1 MSNIRIAIKPKY
13 PTRRA
18 TDKVLFNEGN
28 FLDVIDEYSDRH
40 ILSILDTAHVAII
53 NDTTGKYY
61 PVNKN
66 NYKEQFALAVAGEV
80 PTVDADE
87 KFGVKKMENFIT
99 ASTSEAAKK
108 IQDCAIYN
116 GILTGQLFKVTDFKK
131 IGDEKINKNGF
142 WMMFEYDKTGAEAEG
157 YSNAHILDES
167 EELVDGTNY
176 VYFGTDDAY
185 LNSAFF
191 GIDSTLTVDGES
203 GDNLAIFENT
213 LIGKVLID
221 TDDLPKCML
230 NGIQYD
236 ELSMAI
242 AAASSGDAIEI
253 YKSIVVPKT
262 IVINSGKNV
271 VLKLVRGVTVTING
285 YFMVTNGSLTIIGE
299 GTVKEA
305 TPYFAPVILKNT
317 DKNISADVYI
327 GSDITLWGWAGLMFD
342 GKSVNLKA
350 RCYGHVIGNNDGSDD
365 GAGVYCNGNVLQASM
380 SFVGSTEGTVGSGM
394 YLAGNINTIINNS
407 IVEGTSNGIELRAGS
422 VYIYNSK
429 VISNDTG
436 EPSMT
441 PNGNGTTATNIAFAI
456 AQHTTKKNIDVIIDN
471 CTLTGSAAFMEGNPQ
486 KNPEATKQTTIT
498 IENGTTLNGKV
509 LTLDPENDC
518 KNFIYDARCAEEP
531 DEKYLAKGY
540 KTEKNFTGTFEVVKE

>member
-40 ILSILDTAHVAII
+40 ILSILDTAHVALI
-53 NDTTGKYY
+53 DAAGKYY
-61 PVNKN
+61 PVNKD
-66 NYKEQFALAVAGEV
+66 NYKEQFALAVAGEA

-99 ASTSEAAKK
+99 ASTSETAKK

-131 IGDEKINKNGF
+131 IGDEKIDKNGF
-142 WMMFEYDKTGAEAEG
+142 WMMFEYDKAGAEAEG
-157 YSNAHILDES
+157 YSKAHILCET

-176 VYFGTDDAY
+176 IYFGTDDAS
-185 LNSAFF
+185 LNSTFF

-203 GDNLAIFENT
+203 GDNLTIFDNS
-213 LIGKVLID
+213 LICKVLID
-221 TDDLPKCML
+221 TDDLPNCML
-230 NGIQYD
+230 NGIQYE

-242 AAASSGDAIEI
+242 AAASSGDVIDI
-253 YKSIVVPKT
+253 YKSITVPKT

-271 VLKLVRGVTVTING
+271 VLKLVHGVTVTING
-285 YFMVTNGSLTIIGE
+285 YFMVTNGSLTITGE

-305 TPYFAPVILKNT
+305 KPYFAPVILKNT
-317 DKNISADVYI
+317 DENVSANVHI
-327 GSDITLWGWAGLMFD
+327 GSGITLWGWAGLMFD
-342 GKSVNLKA
+342 GKSVNLNA
-350 RCYGHVIGNNDGSDD
+350 RCCGHVVGNNDGS
-365 GAGVYCNGNVLQASM
+365 GNGIGVYCNGNVLQASM
-380 SFVGSTEGTVGSGM
+380 VFVGSTEGTIGTGM
-394 YLAGNINTIINNS
+394 YLAGNIGATISNS
-407 IVEGTSNGIELRAGS
+407 IIEGTDSGIELRAGT
-422 VYIYNSK
+422 VDICNSK
-429 VISNDTG
+429 VISTNTD
-436 EPSMT
+436 EPTMT
-441 PNGNGTTATNIAFAI
+441 PSGNGTTAMNVAFAV
-456 AQHTTKKNIDVIIDN
+456 AQHTTKKNVNAIINN
-471 CTLTGSAAFMEGNPQ
+471 CILTGSAAFMEGNPQ
-486 KNPEATKQTTIT
+486 KNPEATNQTTI
-498 IENGTTLNGKV
+498 IIKNGTTLNGKV

-540 KTEKNFTGTFEVVKE
+540 KAEKNFTGTFEVVKE

>member
-40 ILSILDTAHVAII
+40 ILSILDTAHVALI
-53 NDTTGKYY
+53 DTAGKYY
-61 PVNKN
+61 PVNKD

-99 ASTSEAAKK
+99 ASTSETAKK

-142 WMMFEYDKTGAEAEG
+142 WMMFEYDKAGAEAEG
-157 YSNAHILDES
+157 YSKAHILCET

-176 VYFGTDDAY
+176 IYFGTDDAS
-185 LNSAFF
+185 LNYTFF

-203 GDNLAIFENT
+203 GDNLAIFDNS
-213 LIGKVLID
+213 LICKVLID
-221 TDDLPKCML
+221 TDDLPNCML
-230 NGIQYD
+230 NGIQYE

-242 AAASSGDAIEI
+242 AAASSGDVIDI
-253 YKSIVVPKT
+253 YKSITVPKT
-262 IVINSGKNV
+262 ITINSGKNV
-271 VLKLVRGVTVTING
+271 VLKLVHGVTVTING
-285 YFMVTNGSLTIIGE
+285 YFMVTNGSLTITGE

-305 TPYFAPVILKNT
+305 KPHFAPVILKNT
-317 DKNISADVYI
+317 DENVSANVHI

-342 GKSVNLKA
+342 GKSVNLNA
-350 RCYGHVIGNNDGSDD
+350 RCCGHVVGNNDGS
-365 GAGVYCNGNVLQASM
+365 GNGIGVYCNGNVLQASM
-380 SFVGSTEGTVGSGM
+380 VFVGSTEGTVGTGM
-394 YLAGNINTIINNS
+394 YLAGNIGATISNS
-407 IVEGTSNGIELRAGS
+407 IIEGTDSGIELRAGT
-422 VYIYNSK
+422 VDICNSK
-429 VISNDTG
+429 VISTNTG
-436 EPSMT
+436 EPTMT
-441 PNGNGTTATNIAFAI
+441 PSGNGTTAMNVAFAV
-456 AQHTTKKNIDVIIDN
+456 AQHTTKKNVNAIINN
-471 CTLTGSAAFMEGNPQ
+471 CILTGSAAFMEGNPQ
-486 KNPEATKQTTIT
+486 KNPEATNQTTI
-498 IENGTTLNGKV
+498 IIKNGTTLNGKV

-518 KNFIYDARCAEEP
+518 KNFIYDARCTEDP

>member
-40 ILSILDTAHVAII
+40 ILSILDTAHVALI
-53 NDTTGKYY
+53 DTAGKYY
-61 PVNKN
+61 PINKD
-66 NYKEQFALAVAGEV
+66 NYKKQFALAVAGEV

-99 ASTSEAAKK
+99 ASTSETAKK

-131 IGDEKINKNGF
+131 IGDEKIDKNGF

-157 YSNAHILDES
+157 YSKAHILCES
-167 EELVDGTNY
+167 KELVDGTNY
-176 VYFGTDDAY
+176 IYFGTDVAS
-185 LNSAFF
+185 LNYTFF

-203 GDNLAIFENT
+203 GDNLAIFDNS
-213 LIGKVLID
+213 LICKVLID
-221 TDDLPKCML
+221 TDDLPNCML
-230 NGIQYD
+230 NGIQYE

-242 AAASSGDAIEI
+242 AAASSGDVIDI
-253 YKSIVVPKT
+253 YKSITVPKT
-262 IVINSGKNV
+262 IDINSGKNV
-271 VLKLVRGVTVTING
+271 VLKLVHGVTVTING
-285 YFMVTNGSLTIIGE
+285 YFMVTNGSLTITGE

-317 DKNISADVYI
+317 DENVSANVHI
-327 GSDITLWGWAGLMFD
+327 GSGITLWGWAGLMFD
-342 GKSVNLKA
+342 GKSVNLNA
-350 RCYGHVIGNNDGSDD
+350 RCCGHVIGNNDGS
-365 GAGVYCNGNVLQASM
+365 GNGIGVYCNGNVLQASM
-380 SFVGSTEGTVGSGM
+380 VFVGSTEGTVGTGM
-394 YLAGNINTIINNS
+394 YLAGNIGATISNS
-407 IVEGTSNGIELRAGS
+407 IIEGTDSGIELRAGT
-422 VYIYNSK
+422 VDICNSK
-429 VISNDTG
+429 IISTNAG
-436 EPSMT
+436 EPTMT
-441 PNGNGTTATNIAFAI
+441 PSGNGTTAMNVAFAV
-456 AQHTTKKNIDVIIDN
+456 AQHTTKKNVNAIINN
-471 CTLTGSAAFMEGNPQ
+471 CILTGSAAFMEGNPQ
-486 KNPEATKQTTIT
+486 KNPEATNQTTI
-498 IENGTTLNGKV
+498 IIKNGTTLNGKV

-518 KNFIYDARCAEEP
+518 KNFIYDARCTEEP

>member
-40 ILSILDTAHVAII
+40 ILSILDTAHVALI
-53 NDTTGKYY
+53 DTAGKYY
-61 PVNKN
+61 PVNN
-66 NYKEQFALAVAGEV
+66 DNYKEQFALAVAGEA

-99 ASTSEAAKK
+99 ASTSETAKK

-131 IGDEKINKNGF
+131 IGDEKIDKNGF
-142 WMMFEYDKTGAEAEG
+142 WMMFEYDKAGAEAEG
-157 YSNAHILDES
+157 YSKAHILCET

-176 VYFGTDDAY
+176 IYFGTDDAS
-185 LNSAFF
+185 LNSTFF

-203 GDNLAIFENT
+203 GDNLTIFDNS
-213 LIGKVLID
+213 LICKVLID
-221 TDDLPKCML
+221 TDDLPNCML
-230 NGIQYD
+230 NGIQYE

-242 AAASSGDAIEI
+242 AAASSGDVIDI
-253 YKSIVVPKT
+253 YKSITVPKT
-262 IVINSGKNV
+262 ITINSGKNV
-271 VLKLVRGVTVTING
+271 VLKLVHGVTVTING
-285 YFMVTNGSLTIIGE
+285 YFMVTNGSLTITGE

-305 TPYFAPVILKNT
+305 KPHFAPVILKNT
-317 DKNISADVYI
+317 DENVSANVHI

-342 GKSVNLKA
+342 GKSVNLNA
-350 RCYGHVIGNNDGSDD
+350 RCCGHVVGNNDGSDN
-365 GAGVYCNGNVLQASM
+365 GIGVYCNGNVLQASM
-380 SFVGSTEGTVGSGM
+380 VFVGSTEGTIGTGM
-394 YLAGNINTIINNS
+394 YLAGNIGATISNS
-407 IVEGTSNGIELRAGS
+407 IIEGTDSGIELRAGT
-422 VYIYNSK
+422 VDICNSK
-429 VISNDTG
+429 VISTNTG
-436 EPSMT
+436 EPTMT
-441 PNGNGTTATNIAFAI
+441 PSGNGTTAMNVAFAV
-456 AQHTTKKNIDVIIDN
+456 AQHTTKKNVNAIINN
-471 CTLTGSAAFMEGNPQ
+471 CILTGSAAFMEGNPQ
-486 KNPEATKQTTIT
+486 KNPEATNQTTI
-498 IENGTTLNGKV
+498 IIKNGTTLNGKV

-540 KTEKNFTGTFEVVKE
+540 KAEKNFTGTFEVVKE

>member
-61 PVNKN
+61 PVNKD

-116 GILTGQLFKVTDFKK
+116 GILTGHLFKVTDFKK
-131 IGDEKINKNGF
+131 IGDEKIDKNGF

-236 ELSMAI
+236 ELQYLIRCSFPVVQLVQPVCRLQANGGCRI
-242 AAASSGDAIEI
+242 AESQQVGGDICRNAFH
-253 YKSIVVPKT
+253 
-262 IVINSGKNV
+262 
-271 VLKLVRGVTVTING
+271 R
-285 YFMVTNGSLTIIGE
+285 
-299 GTVKEA
+299 
-305 TPYFAPVILKNT
+305 PVIF
-317 DKNISADVYI
+317 
-327 GSDITLWGWAGLMFD
+327 GSPPEQQLQHRTQYCCDPFAQAGL
-342 GKSVNLKA
+342 L
-350 RCYGHVIGNNDGSDD
+350 HQ
-365 GAGVYCNGNVLQASM
+365 LQNA
-380 SFVGSTEGTVGSGM
+380 
-394 YLAGNINTIINNS
+394 
-407 IVEGTSNGIELRAGS
+407 
-422 VYIYNSK
+422 
-429 VISNDTG
+429 
-436 EPSMT
+436 
-441 PNGNGTTATNIAFAI
+441 
-456 AQHTTKKNIDVIIDN
+456 
-471 CTLTGSAAFMEGNPQ
+471 
-486 KNPEATKQTTIT
+486 
-498 IENGTTLNGKV
+498 
-509 LTLDPENDC
+509 
-518 KNFIYDARCAEEP
+518 
-531 DEKYLAKGY
+531 
-540 KTEKNFTGTFEVVKE
+540 

>member
-40 ILSILDTAHVAII
+40 ILSILDTAHVALID
-53 NDTTGKYY
+53 NAGKYY
-61 PVNKN
+61 PVNKD

-80 PTVDADE
+80 PTIDADE

-99 ASTSEAAKK
+99 ASTSETAKK
-108 IQDCAIYN
+108 IQDCDIYN

-131 IGDEKINKNGF
+131 IGDEKIDKNGF

-157 YSNAHILDES
+157 YSKAHILDES

-176 VYFGTDDAY
+176 VYFGTDDAS
-185 LNSAFF
+185 LNSTFF
-191 GIDSTLTVDGES
+191 GIDSTLTVDDES

-213 LIGKVLID
+213 LIGKVLIN
-221 TDDLPKCML
+221 TDDL
-230 NGIQYD
+230 
-236 ELSMAI
+236 STAI
-242 AAASSGDAIEI
+242 AAASSGEVIEI
-253 YKSIVVPKT
+253 YKSITVPKT

-271 VLKLVRGVTVTING
+271 VLKLVHGVTVTING
-285 YFMVTNGSLTIIGE
+285 YFMVTNGGLAIIGE

-305 TPYFAPVILKNT
+305 KPYFAPVILKNT
-317 DKNISADVYI
+317 DENISANVHI
-327 GSDITLWGWAGLMFD
+327 GVDITLWGWAGLMFD
-342 GKSVNLKA
+342 GKSVNLNA
-350 RCYGHVIGNNDGSDD
+350 SCYGHVVGNNDGSDD
-365 GAGVYCNGNVLQASM
+365 GVGVYCNGNVLQASM
-380 SFVGSTEGTVGSGM
+380 VFAGSTEGTVGSGM
-394 YLAGNINTIINNS
+394 YLAGNIEATISNS
-407 IVEGTSNGIELRAGS
+407 IIEGTANGIELRAGT
-422 VYIYNSK
+422 VDIRNSK
-429 VISNDTG
+429 VISTNAG
-436 EPSMT
+436 EPSMSA
-441 PNGNGTTATNIAFAI
+441 NGNGSTAENIAFAA
-456 AQHTTKKNIDVIIDN
+456 AQHTTKKNVNVIIDN

-486 KNPEATKQTTIT
+486 KNPEATKQTTIV
-498 IENGTTLNGKV
+498 IKNGTTLNGKV

>member
-61 PVNKN
+61 PVNKD
-66 NYKEQFALAVAGEV
+66 NYKEQFALAIAGEV
-80 PTVDADE
+80 PTIDADE

-108 IQDCAIYN
+108 IQDCSIYN

-131 IGDEKINKNGF
+131 IGDEKIDKNGF
-142 WMMFEYDKTGAEAEG
+142 WMMFEYDKAGAEAEG
-157 YSNAHILDES
+157 YSKACILGET

-176 VYFGTDDAY
+176 VYFGADDAS
-185 LNSAFF
+185 LNSTFF
-191 GIDSTLTVDGES
+191 GINSTLTVDGES
-203 GDNLAIFENT
+203 GDNLAIFDNS
-213 LIGKVLID
+213 LICKVLID
-221 TDDLPKCML
+221 TDDLPNCML
-230 NGIQYD
+230 NGVQYED
-236 ELSMAI
+236 LSMAI
-242 AAASSGDAIEI
+242 AAASSGDTIDI
-253 YKSIVVPKT
+253 YKSITVPKSVT
-262 IVINSGKNV
+262 INSGKNV
-271 VLKLVRGVTVTING
+271 ILKLVNGVTVTING
-285 YFMVTNGSLTIIGE
+285 YFMVENGGLTIIGN

-317 DKNISADVYI
+317 NENISVDVYI
-327 GSDITLWGWAGLMFD
+327 GTGITLWGWAGLMFD
-342 GKSVNLKA
+342 GKSVNLNVK
-350 RCYGHVIGNNDGSDD
+350 CYGHVVGNNDGSDD

-380 SFVGSTEGTVGSGM
+380 DFVGSTEGTVGNGM
-394 YLAGNINTIINNS
+394 YLAGNIGATINNS
-407 IVEGTSNGIELRAGS
+407 IIEGTSSGIELRAGT
-422 VYIYNSK
+422 VDIKNSK
-429 VISNDTG
+429 VISTDTG
-436 EPSMT
+436 EPTMT
-441 PNGNGTTATNIAFAI
+441 PNGNGTTATNVAFAA
-456 AQHTTKKNIDVIIDN
+456 AQHTTKKNINVIIDN

-486 KNPEATKQTTIT
+486 KNPEATKQTTVI
-498 IENGTTLNGKV
+498 IKNGTTLNGKV

-540 KTEKNFTGTFEVVKE
+540 KVEKNFTGTFEVVKE

>member
-40 ILSILDTAHVAII
+40 ILSILDTAHVALI
-53 NDTTGKYY
+53 DTAGKYY
-61 PVNKN
+61 PVNKD
-66 NYKEQFALAVAGEV
+66 NYRKQFALAVAGEV

-99 ASTSEAAKK
+99 ASTSETAKK

-116 GILTGQLFKVTDFKK
+116 GILTGQLFKVTDFKN

-157 YSNAHILDES
+157 YSKAHILCKS

-176 VYFGTDDAY
+176 VYFGTDDAS
-185 LNSAFF
+185 LNSTFF

-203 GDNLAIFENT
+203 GDNLVIFDNS
-213 LIGKVLID
+213 LICKVLID
-221 TDDLPKCML
+221 TDDLPNCML
-230 NGIQYD
+230 NGIQYE

-242 AAASSGDAIEI
+242 AAASSGDIIDI
-253 YKSIVVPKT
+253 YKSITVPKT
-262 IVINSGKNV
+262 ININSGKNV
-271 VLKLVRGVTVTING
+271 VLKLVHGVTVTING
-285 YFMVTNGSLTIIGE
+285 YFMVTNGSLTITGE

-317 DKNISADVYI
+317 DENVFANVHI

-342 GKSVNLKA
+342 GKSVNLNA
-350 RCYGHVIGNNDGSDD
+350 RCCGHVVGNNDGSDN

-380 SFVGSTEGTVGSGM
+380 VFVGSTEGTVGTGM
-394 YLAGNINTIINNS
+394 YLAGNIGATISNS
-407 IVEGTSNGIELRAGS
+407 IIEGTDSGIELRAGT
-422 VYIYNSK
+422 VDIKNSK
-429 VISNDTG
+429 IISTNTG
-436 EPSMT
+436 EPTMT
-441 PNGNGTTATNIAFAI
+441 PDGNGTTATNVAFAA
-456 AQHTTKKNIDVIIDN
+456 AQHTTKKNVNAIIDN

-486 KNPEATKQTTIT
+486 KNPEATEQTTI
-498 IENGTTLNGKV
+498 IIKNGTTLNGKV

-518 KNFIYDARCAEEP
+518 KNFIYDARCVEEP

-540 KTEKNFTGTFEVVKE
+540 KVEKNFTGTFEVAKK

>member
-61 PVNKN
+61 PVNKD

-131 IGDEKINKNGF
+131 IGDEKIDKNGF

-242 AAASSGDAIEI
+242 AAASSGDVIEI
-253 YKSIVVPKT
+253 YKSIIVPKT

-271 VLKLVRGVTVTING
+271 VLKLVELLLLSMDISWLL
-285 YFMVTNGSLTIIGE
+285 MV
-299 GTVKEA
+299 A
-305 TPYFAPVILKNT
+305 
-317 DKNISADVYI
+317 
-327 GSDITLWGWAGLMFD
+327 
-342 GKSVNLKA
+342 
-350 RCYGHVIGNNDGSDD
+350 
-365 GAGVYCNGNVLQASM
+365 
-380 SFVGSTEGTVGSGM
+380 
-394 YLAGNINTIINNS
+394 
-407 IVEGTSNGIELRAGS
+407 
-422 VYIYNSK
+422 
-429 VISNDTG
+429 
-436 EPSMT
+436 
-441 PNGNGTTATNIAFAI
+441 
-456 AQHTTKKNIDVIIDN
+456 
-471 CTLTGSAAFMEGNPQ
+471 
-486 KNPEATKQTTIT
+486 
-498 IENGTTLNGKV
+498 
-509 LTLDPENDC
+509 
-518 KNFIYDARCAEEP
+518 
-531 DEKYLAKGY
+531 
-540 KTEKNFTGTFEVVKE
+540 

>member
-40 ILSILDTAHVAII
+40 ILSILDTAHVALI
-53 NDTTGKYY
+53 DTAGKYY
-61 PVNKN
+61 PVNKD

-99 ASTSEAAKK
+99 ASTSETAKK

-131 IGDEKINKNGF
+131 IGDEKIDKNGF
-142 WMMFEYDKTGAEAEG
+142 WMMFEYDKARAEAEG
-157 YSNAHILDES
+157 YSKAHILCETK
-167 EELVDGTNY
+167 ELVDGTNY
-176 VYFGTDDAY
+176 IYFGTDDAS
-185 LNSAFF
+185 LNSTFF

-203 GDNLAIFENT
+203 GDNLTIFDNS
-213 LIGKVLID
+213 LICKVLID
-221 TDDLPKCML
+221 TDDLPNCML
-230 NGIQYD
+230 NGIQYE

-242 AAASSGDAIEI
+242 AAASSGDVIDI
-253 YKSIVVPKT
+253 YKSITVPKT
-262 IVINSGKNV
+262 IIINSGKNV
-271 VLKLVRGVTVTING
+271 VLKLVHGVTVTING
-285 YFMVTNGSLTIIGE
+285 YFMVTNGSLTITGE

-305 TPYFAPVILKNT
+305 TPCFAPVILKNT
-317 DKNISADVYI
+317 DENVSANVHI

-342 GKSVNLKA
+342 GKSVNLNA
-350 RCYGHVIGNNDGSDD
+350 RCCGHVVGNNDGSDN

-380 SFVGSTEGTVGSGM
+380 VFVGSTEGTVGTGM
-394 YLAGNINTIINNS
+394 YLAGNIGATISNS
-407 IVEGTSNGIELRAGS
+407 IIEGTDSGIELRAGT
-422 VYIYNSK
+422 VDICNSK
-429 VISNDTG
+429 VISTNAG
-436 EPSMT
+436 EPIMT
-441 PNGNGTTATNIAFAI
+441 PNGNGTTATNVAFAVV
-456 AQHTTKKNIDVIIDN
+456 QHTTKKNVNAIINN
-471 CTLTGSAAFMEGNPQ
+471 CILTGSAAFMEGNPQ
-486 KNPEATKQTTIT
+486 KNPEATNQTTI
-498 IENGTTLNGKV
+498 IIKNGTTLNGKV

-540 KTEKNFTGTFEVVKE
+540 KAEKNFTGTFEVVKE

>member
-40 ILSILDTAHVAII
+40 ILSILDTAHVALI
-53 NDTTGKYY
+53 DTAGKYY
-61 PVNKN
+61 PVNKD

-87 KFGVKKMENFIT
+87 KFGVKKMENFIS
-99 ASTSEAAKK
+99 ASTSETAKK
-108 IQDCAIYN
+108 IQDCTIYN

-142 WMMFEYDKTGAEAEG
+142 WMMFEYDKAGAEAEG
-157 YSNAHILDES
+157 YSKAHILCET

-176 VYFGTDDAY
+176 IYFGTDDAS
-185 LNSAFF
+185 LNSTFF

-203 GDNLAIFENT
+203 GDNLTIFDNS
-213 LIGKVLID
+213 LICKVLID
-221 TDDLPKCML
+221 TDDLPNCML
-230 NGIQYD
+230 NGIQYE

-242 AAASSGDAIEI
+242 AAASSGDVIDI
-253 YKSIVVPKT
+253 YKSITVPKT
-262 IVINSGKNV
+262 ITINSGKNV
-271 VLKLVRGVTVTING
+271 VLKLVHGVTVTING
-285 YFMVTNGSLTIIGE
+285 YFMVTNGSLTITGE

-305 TPYFAPVILKNT
+305 KPHFAPVILKNT
-317 DKNISADVYI
+317 DENVSANVHI

-342 GKSVNLKA
+342 GKSVNLNA
-350 RCYGHVIGNNDGSDD
+350 RCCGHVVGNNDGS
-365 GAGVYCNGNVLQASM
+365 GNGIGVYCNGNVLQASM
-380 SFVGSTEGTVGSGM
+380 VFVGSTEGTIGTGM
-394 YLAGNINTIINNS
+394 YLAGNIGATISNS
-407 IVEGTSNGIELRAGS
+407 IIEGTDSGIELRAGT
-422 VYIYNSK
+422 VDICNSK
-429 VISNDTG
+429 VISTNAG
-436 EPSMT
+436 EPTMT
-441 PNGNGTTATNIAFAI
+441 PSGNGTTAMNVAFAV
-456 AQHTTKKNIDVIIDN
+456 AQHTTKKNVNAIINN
-471 CTLTGSAAFMEGNPQ
+471 CILTGSAAFMEGNPQ
-486 KNPEATKQTTIT
+486 KNPEATNQTTI
-498 IENGTTLNGKV
+498 IIKNGTTLNGKV

-540 KTEKNFTGTFEVVKE
+540 KAEKNFTGTFEVVKE

>member
-40 ILSILDTAHVAII
+40 ILSILDTAHVALI
-53 NDTTGKYY
+53 DTAGKYY
-61 PVNKN
+61 PVNKD
-66 NYKEQFALAVAGEV
+66 NYKEQFALAVAGES

-99 ASTSEAAKK
+99 ASTSETAKK
-108 IQDCAIYN
+108 IQNCAIYN

-131 IGDEKINKNGF
+131 IGDEKIDKNGF

-157 YSNAHILDES
+157 YSKAHILDES
-167 EELVDGTNY
+167 EELVEGTNY
-176 VYFGTDDAY
+176 VYFGTDDAS
-185 LNSAFF
+185 LNSTFF
-191 GIDSTLTVDGES
+191 GIDSTLTVDDES

-213 LIGKVLID
+213 LIGKVLIN
-221 TDDLPKCML
+221 TDDLPNCML
-230 NGIQYD
+230 NDVQYD
-236 ELSMAI
+236 DLSTAI
-242 AAASSGDAIEI
+242 AAASSGEVIEI
-253 YKSIVVPKT
+253 YKSITVPKT

-271 VLKLVRGVTVTING
+271 VLKLVHGVTVTING
-285 YFMVTNGSLTIIGE
+285 YFIVTNGGLAIIGE

-305 TPYFAPVILKNT
+305 KPYFAPVILKNT
-317 DKNISADVYI
+317 DENISANVHI
-327 GSDITLWGWAGLMFD
+327 GVDITLWGWAGLMFD
-342 GKSVNLKA
+342 GKSVNLNA
-350 RCYGHVIGNNDGSDD
+350 SCYGHVVGNNDGSDD
-365 GAGVYCNGNVLQASM
+365 GVGVYCNGNVLQASM
-380 SFVGSTEGTVGSGM
+380 VFAGSTEGTVGSGM
-394 YLAGNINTIINNS
+394 YLAGNIEATISNS
-407 IVEGTSNGIELRAGS
+407 IIEGTANGIELRAGT
-422 VYIYNSK
+422 VDIRNSK
-429 VISNDTG
+429 VISTNAG
-436 EPSMT
+436 EPSMSA
-441 PNGNGTTATNIAFAI
+441 NGNGSTAENIAFAA
-456 AQHTTKKNIDVIIDN
+456 AQHTTKKNVNVIIDN

-486 KNPEATKQTTIT
+486 KNPEATKQTTIV
-498 IENGTTLNGKV
+498 IKNGTTLNGKV

>member
-40 ILSILDTAHVAII
+40 ILSILDTAHVALI
-53 NDTTGKYY
+53 DTAGKYY
-61 PVNKN
+61 PVNKD
-66 NYKEQFALAVAGEV
+66 NYKEQFALAVAGEA

-99 ASTSEAAKK
+99 ASTSETAKK

-131 IGDEKINKNGF
+131 IGDEKIDKNGF
-142 WMMFEYDKTGAEAEG
+142 WMMFEYDKAGAEAEG
-157 YSNAHILDES
+157 YSKAHIILES

-176 VYFGTDDAY
+176 IYFGTDDAS

-191 GIDSTLTVDGES
+191 CIYSTLTVDGKS
-203 GDNLAIFENT
+203 GDNLTTFDNS

-221 TDDLPKCML
+221 TDDLPNCML
-230 NGIQYD
+230 NGVQYD
-236 ELSMAI
+236 DLSTAI
-242 AAASSGDAIEI
+242 AAASSGEAIEI
-253 YKSIVVPKT
+253 YKSITVPKT

-271 VLKLVRGVTVTING
+271 VLKLVHGITVTING
-285 YFMVTNGSLTIIGE
+285 YFMVTNGGLAIIGE

-305 TPYFAPVILKNT
+305 KPYFAPVIMKNT
-317 DKNISADVYI
+317 NENISVDVHI
-327 GSDITLWGWAGLMFD
+327 GADITLWGWAGLMFD
-342 GKSVNLKA
+342 GKSVNLNA
-350 RCYGHVIGNNDGSDD
+350 SCYGHVVGNNDGSDD
-365 GAGVYCNGNVLQASM
+365 GVGVYCNGNVLHASM
-380 SFVGSTEGTVGSGM
+380 VFAGSTEGTVGSGM
-394 YLAGNINTIINNS
+394 YLAGNIESTISNS
-407 IVEGTSNGIELRAGS
+407 IIEGTANGIELRAGT
-422 VYIYNSK
+422 VNIRNSK
-429 VISNDTG
+429 VISTNAG
-436 EPSMT
+436 EPSMNA
-441 PNGNGTTATNIAFAI
+441 NGNGSTAENIAFAA
-456 AQHTTKKNIDVIIDN
+456 AQHTTKKNVNVIIDN

-486 KNPEATKQTTIT
+486 KNPEATKQTTIV
-498 IENGTTLNGKV
+498 IKNGTTLNGKV
-509 LTLDPENDC
+509 LTLDPDNDC

>member
-28 FLDVIDEYSDRH
+28 FLDVINEYSDRH
-40 ILSILDTAHVAII
+40 ILSILDTAHVALI
-53 NDTTGKYY
+53 DTAGKYY
-61 PVNKN
+61 PVNKD

-131 IGDEKINKNGF
+131 IGDEKIDKNGF

-157 YSNAHILDES
+157 YSKTHILCKS
-167 EELVDGTNY
+167 EELADGTNY
-176 VYFGTDDAY
+176 IYFGTDDAS
-185 LNSAFF
+185 LNSTFF

-203 GDNLAIFENT
+203 GDNLAIFDNS
-213 LIGKVLID
+213 LICKVLID
-221 TDDLPKCML
+221 TDDLPNCML
-230 NGIQYD
+230 NGIQYE

-242 AAASSGDAIEI
+242 AAASSGDIIDI
-253 YKSIVVPKT
+253 YKSITVPKT
-262 IVINSGKNV
+262 ININSGKNV
-271 VLKLVRGVTVTING
+271 VLKLVHGVTVTING
-285 YFMVTNGSLTIIGE
+285 YFMVTNGSLTITGE

-317 DKNISADVYI
+317 DENVSANVHI

-342 GKSVNLKA
+342 GKSVNLNA
-350 RCYGHVIGNNDGSDD
+350 RCCGHVVGNNDGSDN

-380 SFVGSTEGTVGSGM
+380 VFVGSTEGTVGNGM
-394 YLAGNINTIINNS
+394 YLAGNIGATISNS
-407 IVEGTSNGIELRAGS
+407 IIEGTDSGIELRAGT
-422 VYIYNSK
+422 VDICNSK
-429 VISNDTG
+429 VISTNAG
-436 EPSMT
+436 EPTMT
-441 PNGNGTTATNIAFAI
+441 PNGNGTTATNVAFAV
-456 AQHTTKKNIDVIIDN
+456 AQHTTKKNVNAIINN
-471 CTLTGSAAFMEGNPQ
+471 CILTGSAAFMEGNPQ
-486 KNPEATKQTTIT
+486 KNPEATNQTTI
-498 IENGTTLNGKV
+498 IIKNGTTLNGKV

-540 KTEKNFTGTFEVVKE
+540 KSEKNFTGTFEVVKE

>member
-40 ILSILDTAHVAII
+40 ILSILDTAHVALI
-53 NDTTGKYY
+53 DTAGKYY
-61 PVNKN
+61 PVNKD

-99 ASTSEAAKK
+99 ASTSETAKK

-142 WMMFEYDKTGAEAEG
+142 WMMFEYDKAGAEAEG
-157 YSNAHILDES
+157 YSKAHILCET

-176 VYFGTDDAY
+176 IYFGTDDAS
-185 LNSAFF
+185 LNSTFF

-203 GDNLAIFENT
+203 GDNLTIFDNS
-213 LIGKVLID
+213 LICKVLID
-221 TDDLPKCML
+221 TDDLPNCML
-230 NGIQYD
+230 NGIQYE

-242 AAASSGDAIEI
+242 AAASSGDVIDI
-253 YKSIVVPKT
+253 YKSITVSKT
-262 IVINSGKNV
+262 IIINSGKNV

-285 YFMVTNGSLTIIGE
+285 YFMVTNGSLTITGE

-305 TPYFAPVILKNT
+305 KPYFAPVILKNT
-317 DKNISADVYI
+317 DENVSANVHI
-327 GSDITLWGWAGLMFD
+327 GSGITLWGWAGLMFD
-342 GKSVNLKA
+342 GKSVNLNA
-350 RCYGHVIGNNDGSDD
+350 RCCGHVVGNNDGSDN
-365 GAGVYCNGNVLQASM
+365 GAGVYCNGNVIQASM
-380 SFVGSTEGTVGSGM
+380 VFVGSTEGTVGTGM
-394 YLAGNINTIINNS
+394 YLAGNIGATISNS
-407 IVEGTSNGIELRAGS
+407 IIEGTDSGIELRAGT
-422 VYIYNSK
+422 VDICNSK
-429 VISNDTG
+429 VISTNAG
-436 EPSMT
+436 EPIMT
-441 PNGNGTTATNIAFAI
+441 PNGNGTTATNVAFAV
-456 AQHTTKKNIDVIIDN
+456 AQHTTKKNVNAIINN
-471 CTLTGSAAFMEGNPQ
+471 CILTGSTAFMEGNPQ
-486 KNPEATKQTTIT
+486 KNPEATNQTTI
-498 IENGTTLNGKV
+498 IIKNGTTLNGKV
-509 LTLDPENDC
+509 LTLDSDNDC

-540 KTEKNFTGTFEVVKE
+540 KAKKNFTGTFEVVKE

>member
-40 ILSILDTAHVAII
+40 ILSILDTAHVALID
-53 NDTTGKYY
+53 NAGKYY
-61 PVNKN
+61 PVNKD

-80 PTVDADE
+80 PTIDADE

-99 ASTSEAAKK
+99 ASTSETAKK
-108 IQDCAIYN
+108 IQNCAIYN

-131 IGDEKINKNGF
+131 IGDEKIDKNGF

-157 YSNAHILDES
+157 YSKAHILDES
-167 EELVDGTNY
+167 EELVEGTNY
-176 VYFGTDDAY
+176 VYFGTDDAS
-185 LNSAFF
+185 LNSTFF
-191 GIDSTLTVDGES
+191 GIDSTLTVDDES

-213 LIGKVLID
+213 LIGKVLIN
-221 TDDLPKCML
+221 TDDLPNCML
-230 NGIQYD
+230 NDVQYD
-236 ELSMAI
+236 DLSTAI
-242 AAASSGDAIEI
+242 AAASSGEVIEI
-253 YKSIVVPKT
+253 YKSITVPKT

-271 VLKLVRGVTVTING
+271 VLKLVHGVTVTING
-285 YFMVTNGSLTIIGE
+285 YFMVTNGGLAIIGE

-305 TPYFAPVILKNT
+305 KPYFAPVILKNT
-317 DKNISADVYI
+317 DENISANVHI
-327 GSDITLWGWAGLMFD
+327 GVDITLWGWAGLMFD
-342 GKSVNLKA
+342 GKSVNLNA
-350 RCYGHVIGNNDGSDD
+350 SCYGHVVGNNDGSDD
-365 GAGVYCNGNVLQASM
+365 GVGVYCNGNVLQASM
-380 SFVGSTEGTVGSGM
+380 VFAGSTEGTVGSGM
-394 YLAGNINTIINNS
+394 YLAGNIEATISNS
-407 IVEGTSNGIELRAGS
+407 IIEGTANGIELRAGT
-422 VYIYNSK
+422 VDIRNSK
-429 VISNDTG
+429 VISTNAG
-436 EPSMT
+436 EPSMSA
-441 PNGNGTTATNIAFAI
+441 NGNGSTAENIAFAA
-456 AQHTTKKNIDVIIDN
+456 AQHTTKKNVNVIIDN

-486 KNPEATKQTTIT
+486 KNPEATKQTTIV
-498 IENGTTLNGKV
+498 IKNGTTLNGKV

>member
-40 ILSILDTAHVAII
+40 ILSILDTAHVALID
-53 NDTTGKYY
+53 NAGKYY
-61 PVNKN
+61 PVNKD

-99 ASTSEAAKK
+99 ASTSETAKK

-131 IGDEKINKNGF
+131 IGDEKIDKNGF

-157 YSNAHILDES
+157 YSKAHILCES
-167 EELVDGTNY
+167 KELVDGTNY
-176 VYFGTDDAY
+176 IYFGTDDAS
-185 LNSAFF
+185 LNSTFF

-203 GDNLAIFENT
+203 GDNLAIFDNS
-213 LIGKVLID
+213 LICKVLID
-221 TDDLPKCML
+221 TDDLPNCML
-230 NGIQYD
+230 NGIQYE

-242 AAASSGDAIEI
+242 AAASSGDIIDI
-253 YKSIVVPKT
+253 YKSITVPKT
-262 IVINSGKNV
+262 ININSGKNV
-271 VLKLVRGVTVTING
+271 VLKLVHGVTVTING
-285 YFMVTNGSLTIIGE
+285 YFMVTNGSLTITGE

-317 DKNISADVYI
+317 DENVFANVHI

-342 GKSVNLKA
+342 GKSVNLNA
-350 RCYGHVIGNNDGSDD
+350 RCCGHVVGNNDGSDN

-380 SFVGSTEGTVGSGM
+380 VFVGSTEGTVGTGM
-394 YLAGNINTIINNS
+394 YLAGNIGATISNS
-407 IVEGTSNGIELRAGS
+407 IIEGTDSGIELRAGT
-422 VYIYNSK
+422 VDIKNSK
-429 VISNDTG
+429 IISTNTG
-436 EPSMT
+436 EPTMT
-441 PNGNGTTATNIAFAI
+441 PDGNGTTATNVAFAA
-456 AQHTTKKNIDVIIDN
+456 AQHTTKKNVNVIIDN

-486 KNPEATKQTTIT
+486 KNPEATEQTTI
-498 IENGTTLNGKV
+498 IIKNGTTLNGKI

-518 KNFIYDARCAEEP
+518 KNFIYDARCVEEP

-540 KTEKNFTGTFEVVKE
+540 KVEKNFTGTFEVVKK